1 MARKN
6 AINLNLE
13 RDQSSLLYDTRSIG
27 ARMRD
32 MLSDEGPPFVI
43 MSFLAAV
50 LFIYPAFAEAI
61 VVIGFAFFF
70 YVRFVQNGAGLAL
83 RMPKSSGEI
92 DPKQLSLG
100 AKPRPENAEGIV
112 YMGNDMDNGEEVWM
126 TDTQARTHMLFM
138 GTTGS
143 GKSQPLDAKVM
154 TPAGWKLMG
163 NLRVGDLVSTPDGQA
178 APITGVFPQG
188 ELDIYRITFEDGR
201 STEASAEHLWEVHH
215 KHWNGKFK
223 PGVSCAGAARPRTIT
238 TQQIID
244 LKASNAGKFSVRLT
258 TPVLQERKDLP
269 LNPYLLGA
277 LLGDGGLSGGNVR
290 FSSDDAE
297 ILEAVAE
304 ACPAGVTLKNYPGCQ
319 HPRDYILA
327 DPRGRNSGGV
337 YAVNPVR
344 VELEKMGL
352 MGCLSGDKFIPE
364 LYKMGS
370 AEQRLLVLKGLMDTD
385 GFAGASGSA
394 SFCSVSKRLAED
406 VQYLVR
412 SLGGI
417 ARISTKV
424 PTYTHKG
431 EKRHGQLAYIV
442 NIRHPDP
449 AGLFALPRKSERLF
463 DYQYAD
469 SLKLGIEKVE
479 LVGRKQAQC
488 IMVDHPDHL
497 YITDDF
503 IVTHNTEYLIS
514 LVYNALIHGS
524 GFIYVD
530 GKADSSLY
538 GKMYSMARAMGRED
552 DVLVMN
558 FQTGAKDIYGAQP
571 NKLSNT
577 LNPFANGSS
586 GMLSELV
593 KGLMATG
600 EKSTWTQQAESFVE
614 ALLKPLVYLRDH
626 HGLNLDVNVI
636 RTYFELNQLEDLAWR
651 DGDKYPGLVESGVL
665 DGLHNYLITKPA
677 YKRDKYHDQ
686 SETTNEQ
693 HGYITMQLIR
703 TFNSLADTYGY
714 IMKTPLAE
722 IDFVDVF
729 LNRRILVVL
738 LPALEKS
745 PSELTNLGRIVVA
758 SIKATMAKG
767 LGSALEGSWKKV
779 ISAKPTT
786 APSPFMCVLDEYGYY
801 AVEGFAVV
809 PAQARSLGFSAIF
822 AGQDLPAFEKAS
834 KEEAKSTLA
843 NTNTRLCGKLEC
855 TQTYQF
861 FKDIAG
867 SGTFTKVQ
875 RYEHKTDLIASS
887 SSFKSD
893 DGISIERIDRVSFE
907 ALRGQASGEWHM
919 FFANTILRVRSFFSN
934 PTPVKNLRVNHF
946 IKVGRPDKEEIAAF
960 RETYD
965 LFTRA
970 VSSEGGLMSFM
981 DRVSSPS
988 DIAEIHEA
996 FEAFKGDDALLRAGK
1011 VLAFC
1016 AQKEDRR
1023 SRAFMEMTAAGF
1035 ATGVQEI
1042 DSTAPIDFAKHM
1054 GGEPF
1059 AADADDGMEFIDA
1072 AGERRPVTGSN
1083 FGNESGHAALR
1094 QGHFSD
1100 HDPFENRSL
1109 DEDDDA
1115 TRAEISD
1122 PDDSLYST
1130 PDHAIEASQG
1140 GNDWERDPSFNFD
1153 DESTPATRAQLIPAA
1168 AAEEAQF
1175 FNQTS
1180 VFGADNYRVPEA
1192 VSGADNDSDA
1202 DAMDR
1207 PYDVEHA
1214 GDGETAL
1221 WPVDAFDAPM
1231 ASDGLLSLEATVSGL
1246 AAIERLAGAPE
1257 SESQQTALA
1266 VAEAIAGSTKYPI
1279 TTPSKKVDLAHFEL
1293 VARKL
1298 SHLISVS
1305 ADKED

>member
-1 MARKN
+1 MASKN

-13 RDQSSLLYDTRSIG
+13 REQGSLLYDTRSVG

-32 MLSDEGPPFVI
+32 MLSDEAPPVVI
-43 MSFLAAV
+43 MAFLSAV
-50 LFIYPAFAEAI
+50 LFLFPTFAEI
-61 VVIGFAFFF
+61 VAVIGFGFFF
-70 YVRFVQNGAGLAL
+70 YVRSVQKGAGLAL

-100 AKPRPENAEGIV
+100 SKPRPQKAEGIV
-112 YMGNDMDNGEEVWM
+112 YMGNDMDNGEEVWL
-126 TDTQARTHMLFM
+126 TDIQARTHMLFM

-143 GKSQPLDAKVM
+143 GK
-154 TPAGWKLMG
+154 
-163 NLRVGDLVSTPDGQA
+163 
-178 APITGVFPQG
+178 
-188 ELDIYRITFEDGR
+188 
-201 STEASAEHLWEVHH
+201 
-215 KHWNGKFK
+215 
-223 PGVSCAGAARPRTIT
+223 
-238 TQQIID
+238 
-244 LKASNAGKFSVRLT
+244 
-258 TPVLQERKDLP
+258 
-269 LNPYLLGA
+269 
-277 LLGDGGLSGGNVR
+277 
-290 FSSDDAE
+290 
-297 ILEAVAE
+297 
-304 ACPAGVTLKNYPGCQ
+304 
-319 HPRDYILA
+319 
-327 DPRGRNSGGV
+327 
-337 YAVNPVR
+337 
-344 VELEKMGL
+344 
-352 MGCLSGDKFIPE
+352 
-364 LYKMGS
+364 
-370 AEQRLLVLKGLMDTD
+370 
-385 GFAGASGSA
+385 
-394 SFCSVSKRLAED
+394 
-406 VQYLVR
+406 
-412 SLGGI
+412 
-417 ARISTKV
+417 
-424 PTYTHKG
+424 
-431 EKRHGQLAYIV
+431 
-442 NIRHPDP
+442 
-449 AGLFALPRKSERLF
+449 
-463 DYQYAD
+463 
-469 SLKLGIEKVE
+469 
-479 LVGRKQAQC
+479 
-488 IMVDHPDHL
+488 
-497 YITDDF
+497 
-503 IVTHNTEYLIS
+503 TEYLIS

-524 GFIYVD
+524 GLIYVD

-538 GKMYSMARAMGRED
+538 GKLYSMARAMGRED
-552 DVLVMN
+552 DVLVIN

-614 ALLKPLVYLRDH
+614 ALMKPLVYLRDH

-665 DGLHNYLITKPA
+665 DGLHNYLMTKPA
-677 YKRDKYHDQ
+677 YKKEKYHDQ

-779 ISAKPTT
+779 IAAKPTT
-786 APSPFMCVLDEYGYY
+786 APSPFMCVLDEYGFY

-875 RYEHKTDLIASS
+875 RYEHKTDALAPT
-887 SSFKSD
+887 SFKTD
-893 DGISIERIDRVSFE
+893 DGISIDRVDRVSFE
-907 ALRGQASGEWHM
+907 ALRGQESGQWHM

-934 PTPVKNLRVNHF
+934 PTPVKNLRLNHF
-946 IKVGRPDKEEIAAF
+946 IKVGRPDTEEIAAF
-960 RETYD
+960 RKTYD

-970 VSSEGGLMSFM
+970 VSSDGGLMSFM

-988 DIAEIHEA
+988 DIADIHEA
-996 FEAFKGDDALLRAGK
+996 FEVFKGDEALLRAGK
-1011 VLAFC
+1011 VLAYC
-1016 AQKEDRR
+1016 AQAEDRR
-1023 SRAFMEMTAAGF
+1023 SRAYTEMTSAGF
-1035 ATGVQEI
+1035 DTGVQEL
-1042 DSTAPIDFAKHM
+1042 DSAAPFDFAKQM
-1054 GGEPF
+1054 GGETV
-1059 AADADDGMEFIDA
+1059 AADADDGMHFIDA
-1072 AGERRPVTGSN
+1072 ADETRQVPESN
-1083 FGNESGHAALR
+1083 FGNDSGNVAPR
-1094 QGHFSD
+1094 QGLFSD
-1100 HDPFENRSL
+1100 PDPFEDRSAA
-1109 DEDDDA
+1109 EA
-1115 TRAEISD
+1115 EHAPRAEVTD
-1122 PDDSLYST
+1122 PDDPLYGI
-1130 PDHAIEASQG
+1130 PDDVILASHG
-1140 GNDWERDPSFNFD
+1140 GNEWERDPSFDFD
-1153 DESTPATRAQLIPAA
+1153 EEATPATRAPLVPTTAA
-1168 AAEEAQF
+1168 DEAQF
-1175 FNQTS
+1175 FDQTS
-1180 VFGADNYRVPEA
+1180 VFGADNYRVPEE
-1192 VSGADNDSDA
+1192 VSGADNDTEA

-1214 GDGETAL
+1214 GDGEIARSA
-1221 WPVDAFDAPM
+1221 VDAFDAPM

-1246 AAIERLAGAPE
+1246 AAIERMVGAPE
-1257 SESQQTALA
+1257 SESQQTASA
-1266 VAEAIAGSTKYPI
+1266 VAEAIANSTKYPI
-1279 TTPSKKVDLAHFEL
+1279 TAPTKKVDLAHFEL